1 MRFALLVSLAFAC
14 GNAAAAGNADIA
26 DFVADDMHVESRID
40 ADLTG
45 DGLADV
51 AFVAVGEESR
61 RLTVLT
67 RHRVTK
73 APKADQGFE
82 AIDSLELEITPL
94 GAGSLSAKKGV
105 LMLEDLTGG
114 TTATAATYRYRFD
127 PEEGRMRLI
136 GLDAERYSRTNSHGT
151 IRLSWNLLTGAHL
164 VQVGELDES
173 GKGDAAY
180 RFRPEQRT
188 VQKSVPIYMSET
200 PAPDGLID
208 AEQVPAGEDR
218 D

>member
-1 MRFALLVSLAFAC
+1 
-14 GNAAAAGNADIA
+14 
-26 DFVADDMHVESRID
+26 
-40 ADLTG
+40 
-45 DGLADV
+45 
-51 AFVAVGEESR
+51 
-61 RLTVLT
+61 
-67 RHRVTK
+67 
-73 APKADQGFE
+73 
-82 AIDSLELEITPL
+82 
-94 GAGSLSAKKGV
+94 
-105 LMLEDLTGG
+105 
-114 TTATAATYRYRFD
+114 
-127 PEEGRMRLI
+127 MRLI

-173 GKGDAAY
+173 GQGDAAY

-188 VQKSVPIYMSET
+188 VQKSVPVYMSET